1 MKQSATTPLLATVL
15 LCGSLA
21 ACADDAAVST
31 GRALFEQN
39 CQRCH
44 GAIPGFKTRA
54 DELAGFLRAGTVRP
68 HHFTLSDAEL
78 EQLAA
83 YIASLQE
90 H

>member
-1 MKQSATTPLLATVL
+1 MKRSATTTLLATAL
-15 LCGSLA
+15 LCCTIA
-21 ACADDAAVST
+21 ARADDAIASP
-31 GRALFEQN
+31 GRTLFEQN

-44 GAIPGFKTRA
+44 GATPTFKTRA

-68 HHFTLSDAEL
+68 HRFTLSDAEL

-83 YIASLQE
+83 YVASLQE